1 MDERVA
7 IIGAGIAGI
16 AAARTFA
23 GAGWRPVLFDKSR
36 GLGGRMATR
45 RAEGLRFDHGTP
57 HVNAAGPALTELLAD
72 ARRADVSAPWVG
84 GGLVG
89 KPGISA
95 LARWAVGDLR
105 VVGACPVST
114 LIPGPNGWTVAT
126 DDGPAETPGN
136 GEFGSVVVAV
146 PAPRRRPFWLPAGPV
161 SRPSRRLPTRR
172 VGR

>member
-57 HVNAAGPALTELLAD
+57 HVNAAGP
-72 ARRADVSAPWVG
+72 
-84 GGLVG
+84 
-89 KPGISA
+89 
-95 LARWAVGDLR
+95 
-105 VVGACPVST
+105 GA
-114 LIPGPNGWTVAT
+114 
-126 DDGPAETPGN
+126 
-136 GEFGSVVVAV
+136 
-146 PAPRRRPFWLPAGPV
+146 
-161 SRPSRRLPTRR
+161 
-172 VGR
+172 